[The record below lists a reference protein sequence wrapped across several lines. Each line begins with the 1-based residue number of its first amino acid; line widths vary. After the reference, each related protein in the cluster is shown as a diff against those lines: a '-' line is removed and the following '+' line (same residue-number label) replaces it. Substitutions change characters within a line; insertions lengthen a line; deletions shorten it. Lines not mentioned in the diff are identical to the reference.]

1 MEIGTIIGLL
11 VAWIAVLGGFL
22 MEGGRLTSL
31 VEPSAFVIVLGGSL
45 GATVITSTFKHSV
58 SVPMVLKQAFFT
70 KHADPVVMLQLIV
83 ALAKKARQSGILA
96 LEAEL
101 ASLENPFIRNAIQL
115 VIDGTQPE
123 LVREIL
129 DVEIEGMRARHKTG
143 VEFFQAWGGFAPTLG
158 VLGTVMGLVHMLENL
173 DNADSMGPAIAVAF
187 IATLYGVGFAN
198 LFLLPV
204 ASKLKV
210 HSHEETTT
218 YEMAAEGILSLQAGD
233 NPMVVMT
240 KMRSFLSPGDKKKLD
255 AETE

>member
-1 MEIGTIIGLL
+1 MELGTLIGLL
-11 VAWIAVLGGFL
+11 LAWGAVLGGFL
-22 MEGGRLTSL
+22 MEGGRLGSL
-31 VEPSAFVIVLGGSL
+31 AEPSAFVIVIGGSL
-45 GATVITSTFKHSV
+45 GATVITSTFKQSAT
-58 SVPMVLKQAFFT
+58 VPMVLKQAFFT
-70 KHADPVVMLQLIV
+70 KHADPVTMIRLIV
-83 ALAKKARQSGILA
+83 GLAKTARQLGILA
-96 LEAEL
+96 LENEVK
-101 ASLENPFIRNAIQL
+101 SLENPFIRNAVQL

-129 DVEIEGMRARHKTG
+129 EVEIDGMRTRHKTG
-143 VEFFQAWGGFAPTLG
+143 VEFFQGWGGFAPTLG

-198 LFLLPV
+198 LFLLPI

-233 NPMVVMT
+233 NPQVVST

-255 AETE
+255 AEVG